1 MTADEY
7 LATRVGERLP
17 AIRSGFD
24 VYLVENRLFYVKEP
38 CGQEDAE
45 AQFFLHTYPV
55 VPDGLIAH
63 RRKYGF
69 HNLDFKLAEHGNN
82 RPEWDEPGTRI
93 GGTCLAEIPLPE
105 YGIAAI
111 RTGQYVAVEDG
122 LHNIWGGDSLRVADG
137 REGLRAVQ
145 PSLASTLAS
154 RAGTAER

>member
-24 VYLVENRLFYVKEP
+24 LYLVENRLFYVKEP

-45 AQFFLHTYPV
+45 AQFFLHAYPV
-55 VPDGLIAH
+55 VPDGLTAH

-69 HNLDFKLAEHGNN
+69 HNLVFNLAEHGNN

-111 RTGQYVAVEDG
+111 RTGQYVAVEDS
-122 LHNIWGGDSLRVADG
+122 LHNIW
-137 REGLRAVQ
+137 EGEIRFA
-145 PSLASTLAS
+145 
-154 RAGTAER
+154 